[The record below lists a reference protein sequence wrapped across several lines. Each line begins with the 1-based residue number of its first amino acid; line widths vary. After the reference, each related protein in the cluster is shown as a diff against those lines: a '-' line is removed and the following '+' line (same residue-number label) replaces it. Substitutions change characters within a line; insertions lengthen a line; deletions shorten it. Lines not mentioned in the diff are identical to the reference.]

1 MRHPVASTLLA
12 MAQSL
17 RLAFDAVREDNA
29 LKGNLE
35 QIWYSPPTAFD
46 PACVD
51 MVEQVAHSR
60 GHSYL
65 RSSSGAGYD
74 AKYMADICPTAMVFI
89 PCKDGLSHN
98 ELEDAAEKRLISGSQ
113 VLLNSAFEK
122 AMEPE

>member
-1 MRHPVASTLLA
+1 

-46 PACVD
+46 PACVN
-51 MVEQVAHSR
+51 MVEQVENSR

-65 RSSSGAGYD
+65 RSTIGADYN